1 MTTVQR
7 SADEGLATFQRPAEL
22 VDISERLY
30 RRIFAVGLWVAVAC
44 AVFAVGASFLQPAGS
59 QLRGAIVSTACLFAI
74 TIAAKHPAWLYDALR
89 RRPWLLLIPAAFM
102 GLGALAIG
110 RYNFQL
116 FVPMV
121 AIIGV
126 PGIATGRRM
135 VIVAGLIAAAGLGAP
150 QVLRGHADLG
160 PVIVM
165 LVPPLMFWLIV
176 DRIAGFALRLH
187 QSLGD
192 SASPAPGSSRGT
204 FESHGCEPDPCSADP
219 HQSAQPPALPQGAEG
234 DVAGVKLTA
243 RQLQV
248 IMLSCEGLEHADI
261 GDCLGIEVASVRKH
275 LKKARA
281 RTGSRSEPQ
290 LAAWA
295 WRSGLVPHPSAS
307 QRDEL

>member
-1 MTTVQR
+1 M
-7 SADEGLATFQRPAEL
+7 TFQRPAEL

-44 AVFAVGASFLQPAGS
+44 AMFAVGASFLQPADG
-59 QLRGAIVSTACLFAI
+59 QLRGVIVSAACLVAI
-74 TIAAKHPAWLYDALR
+74 TIAAKHPAWLYGALR
-89 RRPWLLLIPAAFM
+89 RHPWLLLIPAVLM
-102 GLGALAIG
+102 GIGALAVG

-121 AIIGV
+121 AAIGV
-126 PGIATGRRM
+126 PGIATERRV
-135 VIVAGLIAAAGLGAP
+135 VIVAGLLAAAGLGAP
-150 QVLRGHADLG
+150 QLLRGDADLG

-192 SASPAPGSSRGT
+192 SALPAPRASRRT
-204 FESHGCEPDPCSADP
+204 FGRHADEPEPCAADSHTPAKPLALAKAAES
-219 HQSAQPPALPQGAEG
+219 Q
-234 DVAGVKLTA
+234 VAGVRLTA

-261 GDCLGIEVASVRKH
+261 GDCLGIEAASVRKH

-295 WRSGLVPHPSAS
+295 WRSGLVPHESAP
-307 QRDEL
+307 QRGEL